1 MFDSGGSMH
10 ATKYTDFKQIY
21 FQNIYRKSSMNTN
34 ISKFCIAILIAIILY
49 SPIHSQNPV
58 IEKKIDSLLSIMTLE
73 EKAGQLHQVSL
84 SWNTGPASPEGNKLD
99 DIKAGKMGAILNILG
114 AKKIRAL
121 QELAMQSRLKIP
133 LLFGLDVIHG
143 YKTTFPIP
151 LAESMS
157 WDLAAIQKAARVAA
171 YEAASSG
178 INWTFAPMVD
188 IARDPRWGRIME
200 GAGEDTY
207 LGSLIAAAR
216 VIGFQG
222 KGLGSLDAVMACVK
236 HFAAY
241 GAAVGGRD
249 YNSTDMSERTLRQTY
264 LPPFKAA
271 SDAGA
276 ATFMNSFNDLNGVP
290 ATGSAFLQRKIL
302 KGEWGFN
309 GFVVSDWNSIGEMI
323 PHGYALDKYD
333 AAKKAILAGN
343 DMDMETYSYRDHL
356 AELVKNGDVPIT
368 IVDDA
373 VRRILRKKF
382 ELGLFDDPY
391 RFTNEEREIKA
402 LSDPE
407 NRKAARDMAKKSIV
421 LMKNENKT
429 LPLSKNKKVA
439 LIGPLAKSETDML
452 GGWSVGWDDN
462 SDVVSQFEGLENLL
476 GKGNVLHAEGC
487 GVKSLDKK
495 GFQEAIE
502 TAKKADVVILTL
514 GESRDMSGEAQSRS
528 DITIPGVQEE
538 LAEAIFAL
546 GKPVVVLINAG
557 RPLVFDKIAKKAN
570 AILYTWFLGSEAGNA
585 IADVLYGA
593 YNPSAKLTVSF
604 PRSVGQVPIYYDHFN
619 TGRPSMTDI
628 PSKDF
633 RTGYTDLKQSP
644 EYPFGYSLSYT
655 TFKYDGLN
663 TSKVEMKADG
673 KVEFTC
679 MVTNTGDIAG
689 EEIVQLYI
697 RDRVASLVRPV
708 KELKDFA
715 KIYLKPG
722 ESKKVSFIVDKEKLS
737 FYNENLDWVA
747 EPGMFDIMIGASS
760 ADIRLS
766 AELKLVK

>member
-1 MFDSGGSMH
+1 MKRPTSISLYLIIFFFFYLPLKS
-10 ATKYTDFKQIY
+10 
-21 FQNIYRKSSMNTN
+21 QNI
-34 ISKFCIAILIAIILY
+34 
-49 SPIHSQNPV
+49 V

-84 SWNTGPASPEGNKLD
+84 SWSTGPASPETNKLD
-99 DIKAGKMGAILNILG
+99 DIKTGRMGAILNILG

-157 WDLAAIQKAARVAA
+157 WDLKAIENAARVAA

-222 KGLGSLDAVMACVK
+222 KGMGSLDAVMACVK

-249 YNSTDMSERTLRQTY
+249 YNSVDMSERTLRQTY

-271 SDAGA
+271 VDAGA
-276 ATFMNSFNDLNGVP
+276 ATFMNSFNDLNGIP
-290 ATGSAFLQRKIL
+290 ATGSSFLLRKIL
-302 KGEWGFN
+302 KGEWGFT

-333 AAKKAILAGN
+333 AAKKASIAGT

-356 AELVKNGDVPIT
+356 AELVKKGEVPLS
-368 IVDDA
+368 VLDEA
-373 VRRILRKKF
+373 VRRVLRKKF
-382 ELGLFDDPY
+382 ELGLFEDPY
-391 RFTNEEREIKA
+391 RFTDEGREVAA
-402 LSDPE
+402 LANPE
-407 NRKAARDMAKKSIV
+407 NRASARDMAKKSIV
-421 LMKNENKT
+421 LLKNEGGV
-429 LPLSKNKKVA
+429 LPLSKAKKVA

-452 GGWSVGWDDN
+452 GGWSIGWEDN
-462 SDVVSQFEGLENLL
+462 SDVVSQFEGLENFL
-476 GKGNVLHAEGC
+476 GKGNLLYAKGC
-487 GVKSLDKK
+487 EVKSTDKS
-495 GFQEAIE
+495 GFKEAIE
-502 TAKKADVVILTL
+502 TAKKADVIILTL

-538 LAEAIFAL
+538 LATEIFSL

-557 RPLVFDKIAKKAN
+557 RPLVFDQLAKRAN

-619 TGRPSMTDI
+619 TGRPSMTDV
-628 PSKDF
+628 PSKDY

-644 EYPFGYSLSYT
+644 EYPFGFGLSYT
-655 TFKYDGLN
+655 SFKYDGLN
-663 TSKVEMKADG
+663 TKSVSINHNE
-673 KVEFTC
+673 KVEFSF
-679 MVTNTGDIAG
+679 MVTNSGDRAG

-708 KELKDFA
+708 KELKDFV
-715 KIYLKPG
+715 KIKLNPG
-722 ESKKVSFIVDKEKLS
+722 ETKPVTFVIDKEKLS
-737 FYNENLDWVA
+737 FYNEKLEWVA

-766 AELKLVK
+766 AELKLLQ